1 MSHILQLETPCE
13 MHKGVTKNKP
23 FIYEDNTELRNK
35 DFSNLFTQVL
45 ALPPK
50 DTKKA
55 AFSTLCSDLLDYCC
69 HRHLRSPSKKKKK
82 QEHPTLPQKKKKHTG
97 SSFAPF
103 FLELHCTILVTKG
116 QQNSEHA
123 SYFNIH

>member
-69 HRHLRSPSKKKKK
+69 HRHLRSPSKKKNTLLSLKKK
-82 QEHPTLPQKKKKHTG
+82 QKQNTQDLHLLSF
-97 SSFAPF
+97 SSSSIVQF
-103 FLELHCTILVTKG
+103 
-116 QQNSEHA
+116 
-123 SYFNIH
+123 

>member
-69 HRHLRSPSKKKKK
+69 HRHLRSPSKKKTNKN
-82 QEHPTLPQKKKKHTG
+82 TLLSLKKKKTTQDLHLLRFSL
-97 SSFAPF
+97 SSIVQF
-103 FLELHCTILVTKG
+103 
-116 QQNSEHA
+116 
-123 SYFNIH
+123 

>member
-1 MSHILQLETPCE
+1 MFHILQLETPCE
-13 MHKGVTKNKP
+13 MYNGVTKNKP

-69 HRHLRSPSKKKKK
+69 HRHLRSPSKKKKNT
-82 QEHPTLPQKKKKHTG
+82 PYSPSKKKQNTQDLHLLSF
-97 SSFAPF
+97 SSSSTVQF
-103 FLELHCTILVTKG
+103 
-116 QQNSEHA
+116 
-123 SYFNIH
+123 

>member
-1 MSHILQLETPCE
+1 MFHILQLETPCE
-13 MHKGVTKNKP
+13 MYNGVTKNKP

-69 HRHLRSPSKKKKK
+69 HRHLRSPSKKK
-82 QEHPTLPQKKKKHTG
+82 HTLLSLKKKNKTHRIFIC
-97 SSFAPF
+97 SVFPRAPLYNF
-103 FLELHCTILVTKG
+103 SHKRTTK
-116 QQNSEHA
+116 
-123 SYFNIH
+123 FRTCIIF

>member
-1 MSHILQLETPCE
+1 MYN
-13 MHKGVTKNKP
+13 GVTKNKP

-55 AFSTLCSDLLDYCC
+55 AFSTLFSDLLDYCC
-69 HRHLRSPSKKKKK
+69 HRHLRSPSKKKK
-82 QEHPTLPQKKKKHTG
+82 HTLLSLKKKTKHTG
-97 SSFAPF
+97 SSFAQF